1 MKSSMIA
8 SVRESDGFGSPPTTY
23 TTNRNESM
31 NNLAK
36 SYADYHQSSWVQL
49 SNNMFKLVIDQSQE
63 VEKAVIGMGEYCFKP
78 AYQHLTVDT
87 ARWFQ
92 MTLEQRQRYMK
103 KVIWLAHVLQDIV
116 IM

>member
-1 MKSSMIA
+1 
-8 SVRESDGFGSPPTTY
+8 
-23 TTNRNESM
+23 
-31 NNLAK
+31 
-36 SYADYHQSSWVQL
+36 
-49 SNNMFKLVIDQSQE
+49 MFKLVTDQSQE

-78 AYQHLTVDT
+78 AYQYLTVDT

-92 MTLEQRQRYMK
+92 MSPEQSQRHMK